1 MGKETGVKSA
11 DVLDST
17 HYYYY
22 MSRFAFAFY
31 LIALFF
37 AVCTLVSGLLAICF
51 TRIGSF
57 ISILFVGTAW
67 FFQALAAVL
76 MT

>member
-1 MGKETGVKSA
+1 MSKKTGMNST
-11 DVLDST
+11 DTSDST
-17 HYYYY
+17 HYFYY